1 MDHTWCS
8 RQEDFFGTH
17 FQSQAGVYA
26 LSGGSSYIPLRIY
39 VLPIEIYFRDSTSQ
53 FSLSAHLYF
62 SDTQGVELLIS
73 QEKSSQ
79 VTKPRLSSLEKNF
92 SLSQEELHLLW
103 RTLTYLSLA
112 WNPCLRNS
120 SLRTWAVWRLRQ
132 SQRSLSKSAFKG
144 LRVFYEGYIRLSLGT
159 GTPYV
164 EVKTVC
170 RGNAEVPPH
179 GTWGALQTHTGSRFP
194 PGLSGAWS

>member
-1 MDHTWCS
+1 MFQARGLLQDTLSVTSWCLCS
-8 RQEDFFGTH
+8 FR
-17 FQSQAGVYA
+17 
-26 LSGGSSYIPLRIY
+26 GSSYIPLRIY

-112 WNPCLRNS
+112 WKLWVLSNPCLRKS
-120 SLRTWAVWRLRQ
+120 SLRTWAVWRL
-132 SQRSLSKSAFKG
+132 KG
-144 LRVFYEGYIRLSLGT
+144 KVRGLSLNL
-159 GTPYV
+159 PSRAWDCS
-164 EVKTVC
+164 VKDI
-170 RGNAEVPPH
+170 
-179 GTWGALQTHTGSRFP
+179 
-194 PGLSGAWS
+194 